1 MTDAAQIAASAL
13 DPQDRLAI
21 EQLIQRHAWLIDHG
35 RADRIGELFA
45 QDAALYG
52 IGPDKLG
59 RAAIA
64 EWGRQRAALTERRSR
79 HLQSN
84 ILIEPLSPETAQ
96 GWVALTLYRHDGPGE
111 AQAVP
116 LLIAEYADRY
126 SREPDGSWLFA
137 ERRLSVLFGAA

>member
-1 MTDAAQIAASAL
+1 MSSAVRTVAGL
-13 DPQDRLAI
+13 SPQDRLAI

-35 RADRIGELFA
+35 EADKVGELFA
-45 QDAALYG
+45 GDAALYG

-64 EWGRQRAALTERRSR
+64 EWGRQRAAMTERRSR

-84 ILIEPLSPETAQ
+84 ILIEPLAADAAR

-111 AQAVP
+111 GSANP

-126 SREPDGSWLFA
+126 ARSPDGTWLFA
-137 ERRLSVLFGAA
+137 ERRLTVLFGAA

>member
-1 MTDAAQIAASAL
+1 VTSVARIASGLA
-13 DPQDRLAI
+13 PQDRLAI

-35 RADRIGELFA
+35 AADRIGELFA
-45 QDAALYG
+45 EDAALYG

-64 EWGRQRAALTERRSR
+64 EWGRQRAALTGRRSR

-84 ILIEPLSPETAQ
+84 VLIEPVATDAAR

-111 AQAVP
+111 GQAVP

-137 ERRLSVLFGAA
+137 ERHLSVLFGAA